1 MKLYRS
7 LNMIFLIIFIIG
19 TVLCFKYL
27 PSEIPLFMQSPS
39 RWVFIGICFVLL
51 LALAIMAF
59 FPHKISKSDNEVRND
74 ITLTVINLLG
84 LGIFLFYFVTVA
96 KYCGLQMNYMKG
108 IVLIVGGLM
117 VLVGNLLPQMPY
129 RSRIGFKLPWIL
141 KDKLCW
147 QKTHRFAGYTAIPF
161 GIIQC
166 LLVLFVQNNNLVF
179 LLGIGFWIIIVC
191 IHSLSIFCQNKKK
204 YNSYNQ
210 SGNTDSL

>member
-1 MKLYRS
+1 MKLYKN

-51 LALAIMAF
+51 LALAIAAF

-96 KYCGLQMNYMKG
+96 KYYGLQMNYMKG

-129 RSRIGFKLPWIL
+129 RSCIGFKLPWIL

-166 LLVLFVQNNNLVF
+166 LLVLFVTNNNLVF
-179 LLGIGFWIIIVC
+179 LLGIGIWIITVC
-191 IHSLSIFCQNKKK
+191 IYSLIIFYQNKDRI
-204 YNSYNQ
+204 
-210 SGNTDSL
+210 G

>member
-7 LNMIFLIIFIIG
+7 LNTIFLIIFIIG

-27 PSEIPLFMQSPS
+27 PGEIHLFMQSPS

-51 LALAIMAF
+51 FVLAIMAF
-59 FPHKISKSDNEVRND
+59 FTYKISKSDNKVRND
-74 ITLTVINLLG
+74 ITLTAINLLG

-141 KDKLCW
+141 MDKLCW
-147 QKTHRFAGYTAIPF
+147 QKTHRFGGYTAIPF

-166 LLVLFVQNNNLVF
+166 LLVLFVQNSNLVF
-179 LLGIGFWIIIVC
+179 LLGIGLWIVTVC
-191 IHSLSIFCQNKKK
+191 FYSLIIFCQIKKK
-204 YNSYNQ
+204 V
-210 SGNTDSL
+210 

>member
-7 LNMIFLIIFIIG
+7 LNTIFLIIFIIG

-27 PSEIPLFMQSPS
+27 PNEIPLFMQSPS
-39 RWVFIGICFVLL
+39 RWVFIGICFALL
-51 LALAIMAF
+51 FALAIVAF
-59 FPHKISKSDNEVRND
+59 FPHKISKSDNKVRND
-74 ITLTVINLLG
+74 ITLTAINLLG

-179 LLGIGFWIIIVC
+179 LLGIGLWMIVVC
-191 IHSLSIFCQNKKK
+191 IYSLLVFSTSNE
-204 YNSYNQ
+204 
-210 SGNTDSL
+210 

>member
-7 LNMIFLIIFIIG
+7 LNTIFLIIFIIG

-39 RWVFIGICFVLL
+39 RWVFIGICFALL
-51 LALAIMAF
+51 LALAIVAF
-59 FPHKISKSDNEVRND
+59 CPHKISKSDNKVRND
-74 ITLTVINLLG
+74 ITLTAINLLG

-147 QKTHRFAGYTAIPF
+147 QKTHRFAGYTAIPL

-166 LLVLFVQNNNLVF
+166 LLILFVQNNNLVF
-179 LLGIGFWIIIVC
+179 LLGIGLWIIIVC
-191 IHSLSIFCQNKKK
+191 IYSLLVFYREKIN
-204 YNSYNQ
+204 
-210 SGNTDSL
+210 

>member
-7 LNMIFLIIFIIG
+7 LNTIFLIIFIIG

-27 PSEIPLFMQSPS
+27 PGEIHLFMQSPS

-51 LALAIMAF
+51 FVLAIMAF
-59 FPHKISKSDNEVRND
+59 FTYKISKSDNKVRND
-74 ITLTVINLLG
+74 ITLTAINILG

-141 KDKLCW
+141 MDKLCW

-166 LLVLFVQNNNLVF
+166 LLVLFVQNSNLVF
-179 LLGIGFWIIIVC
+179 LLGIGLWIVTVC
-191 IHSLSIFCQNKKK
+191 FYSLIIFCQIKKK
-204 YNSYNQ
+204 V
-210 SGNTDSL
+210 

>member
-1 MKLYRS
+1 M
-7 LNMIFLIIFIIG
+7 
-19 TVLCFKYL
+19 
-27 PSEIPLFMQSPS
+27 
-39 RWVFIGICFVLL
+39 
-51 LALAIMAF
+51 
-59 FPHKISKSDNEVRND
+59 RND
-74 ITLTVINLLG
+74 VTLTAINLLG
-84 LGIFLFYFVTVA
+84 LGIFLFYFVMVA

-129 RSRIGFKLPWIL
+129 RSCIGFKLPWIL

-179 LLGIGFWIIIVC
+179 LLGIGLWIITVC
-191 IHSLSIFCQNKKK
+191 VYSLVAFYQSKGNLGKYRSLDSNNK
-204 YNSYNQ
+204 
-210 SGNTDSL
+210 

>member
-27 PSEIPLFMQSPS
+27 PGEIPLFMQSPS
-39 RWVFIGICFVLL
+39 RWVFIEICFVLL
-51 LALAIMAF
+51 LVLAVLAF
-59 FPHKISKSDNEVRND
+59 FPHKISKSNSEVRNE
-74 ITLTVINLLG
+74 ITLAALNLLG

-96 KYCGLQMNYMKG
+96 EYCGLQMNYMKS
-108 IVLIVGGLM
+108 IVLIAGGLM

-129 RSRIGFKLPWIL
+129 RSHIGFKLPWIL

-179 LLGIGFWIIIVC
+179 LLGIGLWIIIVC
-191 IHSLSIFCQNKKK
+191 IYSLCIFCRNKKNHNG
-204 YNSYNQ
+204 YNRSD
-210 SGNTDSL
+210 NTDNL

>member
-1 MKLYRS
+1 L
-7 LNMIFLIIFIIG
+7 
-19 TVLCFKYL
+19 FK
-27 PSEIPLFMQSPS
+27 QSPS
-39 RWVFIGICFVLL
+39 RWVFIGICFALL
-51 LALAIMAF
+51 LALAIVAF
-59 FPHKISKSDNEVRND
+59 FPHIISKSDNKVRND
-74 ITLTVINLLG
+74 ITLTAINLLG
-84 LGIFLFYFVTVA
+84 LGIFLFYFVTVV

-166 LLVLFVQNNNLVF
+166 LLALFVSNNSLAF
-179 LLGIGFWIIIVC
+179 LLGIGFWIIVVC
-191 IHSLSIFCQNKKK
+191 IFSLITFYQNK
-204 YNSYNQ
+204 
-210 SGNTDSL
+210 GNLG

>member
-7 LNMIFLIIFIIG
+7 LNTIFLIIFIIG
-19 TVLCFKYL
+19 TILCFKYL

-39 RWVFIGICFVLL
+39 RWVFIGICFALL

-59 FPHKISKSDNEVRND
+59 FPHKISNGV
-74 ITLTVINLLG
+74 
-84 LGIFLFYFVTVA
+84 FLFYFVTVA

-166 LLVLFVQNNNLVF
+166 LLVLFVQNNNLIF
-179 LLGIGFWIIIVC
+179 LLGIGLWIIIVC
-191 IHSLSIFCQNKKK
+191 IYSLIVFYGNK
-204 YNSYNQ
+204 
-210 SGNTDSL
+210 DSAV

>member
-27 PSEIPLFMQSPS
+27 PREIPLFMQSPS
-39 RWVFIGICFVLL
+39 RWVFIGICFVIL
-51 LALAIMAF
+51 LALAIAAF
-59 FPHKISKSDNEVRND
+59 FPHKISKSANEVRND
-74 ITLTVINLLG
+74 ITLTAMNLLG

-108 IVLIVGGLM
+108 IVLIVGCLM

-166 LLVLFVQNNNLVF
+166 LLILFVQNNNFIF
-179 LLGIGFWIIIVC
+179 LLGIGLWIIIVC
-191 IHSLSIFCQNKKK
+191 IYSLLVFSTSKGKRQNRENF
-204 YNSYNQ
+204 Y
-210 SGNTDSL
+210 

>member
-39 RWVFIGICFVLL
+39 RWVFIGICFALL
-51 LALAIMAF
+51 LALAIVAF
-59 FPHKISKSDNEVRND
+59 FPHKISKSDNKVRND
-74 ITLTVINLLG
+74 VTLTVINLLG

-147 QKTHRFAGYTAIPF
+147 QKNTSVCRIHGDSFWDYSMFACLVCTKQQSYIFTGNWSLDYSCLHILIDYLLPNHKKD
-161 GIIQC
+161 IIQE
-166 LLVLFVQNNNLVF
+166 
-179 LLGIGFWIIIVC
+179 
-191 IHSLSIFCQNKKK
+191 
-204 YNSYNQ
+204 
-210 SGNTDSL
+210 